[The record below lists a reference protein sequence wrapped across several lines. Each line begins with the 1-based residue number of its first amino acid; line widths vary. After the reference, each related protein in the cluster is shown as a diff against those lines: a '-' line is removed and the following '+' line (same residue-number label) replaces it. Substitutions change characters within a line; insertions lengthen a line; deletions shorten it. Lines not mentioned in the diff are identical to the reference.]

1 MAFVL
6 KFPANRRLQMKIQRK
21 PEWLKIRLR
30 TNDDMVRISRIIKR
44 HRLHTVC
51 EEAKCPNIFECWGSG
66 TATFMILGDV
76 CTRNCRF
83 CAVKTGHP
91 RGAVDRDE
99 PRRVA
104 EAVREIGL
112 SYVILTSVTRD
123 DLPDGGASIFAETIR
138 RIKESSPGTFVEAL
152 IPDYLGDNLKV
163 VLDSGVDVLGHN
175 IEVVRRITPLVRDRR
190 AKYEKSL
197 EVLRQ
202 AKEYRPDV
210 YTKSG
215 IMVGIGETED
225 EIYEAMEDLGKVNCD
240 IVTIGQYLQPTPKH
254 YPVHRYVTPEEF
266 ERYRVRGMEMG
277 FLYVASGPLVRSSYK
292 SADYFRKLGI
302 LQD

>member
-1 MAFVL
+1 
-6 KFPANRRLQMKIQRK
+6 MKLQRK
-21 PEWLKIRLR
+21 PEWLKIRIR
-30 TNDDMVRISRIIKR
+30 TNEDMVRVSRIIKR

-51 EEAKCPNIFECWGSG
+51 EEARCPNIFECWGSG
-66 TATFMILGDV
+66 TATFMLLGDV

-104 EAVREIGL
+104 EAVKEIGL

-138 RIKESSPGTFVEAL
+138 RIKELSPDTFVEAL
-152 IPDYLGDNLKV
+152 IPDYLDDNLKL
-163 VLDSGVDVLGHN
+163 VLDSGVDVIGHN

-202 AKEYRPDV
+202 AKAYRPDV

-225 EIYEAMEDLGKVNCD
+225 EVYEAMQDLRAVGCD
-240 IVTIGQYLQPTPKH
+240 IVTIGQYLQPTPRH
-254 YPVHRYVTPEEF
+254 YPVHRYVTPKEF
-266 ERYRVRGMEMG
+266 ERYEEKGMEMG

-302 LQD
+302 LKD

>member
-1 MAFVL
+1 
-6 KFPANRRLQMKIQRK
+6 MKLQRK
-21 PEWLKIRLR
+21 PEWLKIRIR
-30 TNDDMVRISRIIKR
+30 TNEDMVRVSRIIKR

-51 EEAKCPNIFECWGSG
+51 EEARCPNIFECWGSG
-66 TATFMILGDV
+66 TATFMLLGDV

-104 EAVREIGL
+104 EAVKEIGL

-138 RIKESSPGTFVEAL
+138 RIKELSPDTFVEAL
-152 IPDYLGDNLKV
+152 IPDYLDDNLKL
-163 VLDSGVDVLGHN
+163 VLDSGVDVIGHN

-202 AKEYRPDV
+202 AKAYRPDV

-225 EIYEAMEDLGKVNCD
+225 EVYEAMQDLRAVGCD
-240 IVTIGQYLQPTPKH
+240 IVTIGQYLQPTPRH
-254 YPVHRYVTPEEF
+254 YPVHRYVTPKEF
-266 ERYRVRGMEMG
+266 ERYEEKGMEMG

-292 SADYFRKLGI
+292 SADYFMKLGI
-302 LQD
+302 LKD

>member
-1 MAFVL
+1 
-6 KFPANRRLQMKIQRK
+6 MKLQRK

-30 TNDDMVRISRIIKR
+30 TNDDMVRISRIIKKM
-44 HRLHTVC
+44 RLHTVC
-51 EEAKCPNIFECWGSG
+51 EEARCPNIFECWGSG

-76 CTRNCRF
+76 CTRNCKF

-91 RGAVDRDE
+91 RGVVDRDE

-104 EAVREIGL
+104 QAVKEIGL

-138 RIKESSPGTFVEAL
+138 LIKEMSPNTFVEAL
-152 IPDYLGDNLKV
+152 IPDYLDERLEMV
-163 VLDSGVDVLGHN
+163 VNSGVDVLGHN
-175 IEVVRRITPLVRDRR
+175 IEVVKRISPMIRDRR
-190 AKYEKSL
+190 ASYEKSL
-197 EVLRQ
+197 NVLKQ
-202 AKEYRPDV
+202 AKSLSDRI

-215 IMVGIGETED
+215 LMVGIGETEA
-225 EIYEAMEDLGKVNCD
+225 EVYEALEDLKSVGCD

-254 YPVHRYVTPEEF
+254 YPVQRYVTPEEF
-266 ERYRVRGMEMG
+266 ERYRKKGEEMG

-302 LQD
+302 IGD

>member
-1 MAFVL
+1 
-6 KFPANRRLQMKIQRK
+6 MKLQRK
-21 PEWLKIRLR
+21 PEWLKIRIR
-30 TNDDMVRISRIIKR
+30 TNEDMVRVSRIIKR

-51 EEAKCPNIFECWGSG
+51 EEARCPNIFECWGSG
-66 TATFMILGDV
+66 TATFMLLGDV

-104 EAVREIGL
+104 EAVKEIGL

-138 RIKESSPGTFVEAL
+138 RIKELSPDTFVEAL
-152 IPDYLGDNLKV
+152 IPDYLDDNLKL
-163 VLDSGVDVLGHN
+163 VLDSGVDVIGHN

-202 AKEYRPDV
+202 AKAYRPDV

-225 EIYEAMEDLGKVNCD
+225 EVYEAMQDLRAVGCD

-266 ERYRVRGMEMG
+266 KRYEEKGMEMG

-302 LQD
+302 LKD

>member
-1 MAFVL
+1 
-6 KFPANRRLQMKIQRK
+6 MKLQRK
-21 PEWLKIRLR
+21 PDWLKIRLR

-44 HRLHTVC
+44 MRLHTVC
-51 EEAKCPNIFECWGSG
+51 EEARCPNIFECWGSG

-76 CTRNCRF
+76 CTRNCKF

-91 RGAVDRDE
+91 RGVVDRNE

-104 EAVREIGL
+104 EAVKEIGL

-138 RIKESSPGTFVEAL
+138 LIKELSPNTFVEAL
-152 IPDYLGDNLKV
+152 IPDYLGERLKLV
-163 VLDSGVDVLGHN
+163 IDSGVDVLGHN
-175 IEVVRRITPLVRDRR
+175 IEVVKRISPKIRDRR
-190 AKYEKSL
+190 ASYDKSL

-202 AKEYRPDV
+202 AKELSEKV

-215 IMVGIGETED
+215 LMVGIGETE
-225 EIYEAMEDLGKVNCD
+225 EEVYEALADLRDVGCD

-254 YPVHRYVTPEEF
+254 YPVQRYVTPEEF
-266 ERYRVRGMEMG
+266 ERYRQRGEEMG

-302 LQD
+302 I